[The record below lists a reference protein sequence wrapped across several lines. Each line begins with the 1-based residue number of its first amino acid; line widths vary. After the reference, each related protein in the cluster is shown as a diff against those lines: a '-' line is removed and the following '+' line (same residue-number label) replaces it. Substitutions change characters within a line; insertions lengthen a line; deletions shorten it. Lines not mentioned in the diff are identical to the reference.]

1 MKKIMSTAALA
12 AALAVASGAI
22 SATQAKEGVNPPGVN
37 PNHYRC
43 YKVSEERPF
52 ATREVTLKD
61 QFDSGAAKVLRA
73 VLLCAPVQK
82 NRLTPRDTRT
92 HLVCYDTDG
101 GQAPGRRVS
110 VDNQFG
116 PAVLKVD
123 SPTLLCVPSLKRVLR

>member
-1 MKKIMSTAALA
+1 MRKIASAAALA
-12 AALAVASGAI
+12 AVLAVAPGTISGA
-22 SATQAKEGVNPPGVN
+22 QAKEGVNPPGVN

-61 QFDSGAAKVLRA
+61 QFDSGRAKVVRA
-73 VLLCAPVQK
+73 VLLCTPVQK
-82 NRLTPRDTRT
+82 NRLLPRDMRT

-101 GQAPGRRVS
+101 GAAANRAVS

-116 PAVLKVD
+116 RAVLKVD
-123 SPTLLCVPSLKRVLR
+123 SPNLLCVPSLKRVLR